1 MPELPDALAALRA
14 TVAGLRLGL
23 DLPGA
28 AAARREQ
35 ADIVGQVEDYLLPR
49 LRQLDAPLLAVVGG
63 STGAGKSTLVNTLVG
78 GDVSP
83 AGVLRP
89 TTRAPVLVCHPDDL
103 HWFASDRI
111 LPGLSRTTGAAA
123 GAQAGGGPGSLRLV
137 PHPAVPAGLAL
148 LDAPDIDSVVATNR
162 ALAAQLL
169 SAADLWIFLTT
180 AARYADAV
188 PWDLLH
194 TAQER
199 STALAVVL
207 NRVPPEAVDDV
218 TGHLAAM
225 LAENRLGRAALFPV
239 PETTLDDGLIPA
251 AGIAPVRS
259 WLDRLGRD
267 AAARA
272 EIVRA
277 TLDGALRSIRQRML
291 ALARHADEQLA
302 VAAALR
308 AEVDERYAAACRDVD
323 DGVRGGTV
331 LRGEVL
337 ARWQEYVGTG
347 ELMRSLQARIG
358 QLRDRL
364 AAFVTG
370 RRPPATELR
379 QAVESSLESLVRA
392 AADRA
397 AEQSVQAWRAHPAGA
412 TLLSAGRAGEP
423 AARAGSAAGGSAGG
437 TGAGPAG
444 GAGAGRAGAGGAGV
458 ERAGEPAARAG
469 SDRAGSAR
477 ELTRSS
483 AGFGAE
489 LAREVRAWQGRV
501 LDLVATEGAERR
513 TAARLA
519 SFSVNGAG
527 LVLMLAVFAHT
538 GGLTGA
544 EIAVAGGTSA
554 VSQKLLEAVFGDTA
568 VRILAGQARA
578 DLLDRVEYLLGT
590 EAERFG
596 ALVDA
601 AAPAPEAGTSLRAT
615 LADFEHARRARAG
628 AGPPTRAPR

>member
-123 GAQAGGGPGSLRLV
+123 GAQPGGGPGSLRLV

-437 TGAGPAG
+437 TVAGPAG

-469 SDRAGSAR
+469 SDRAASAR
-477 ELTRSS
+477 ELSRSS

>member
-1 MPELPDALAALRA
+1 MPELPDALAALRD

-23 DLPGA
+23 DLPGV

-35 ADIVGQVEDYLLPR
+35 ADIVGQVDDYLLPR

-78 GDVSP
+78 DDVSP

-111 LPGLSRTTGAAA
+111 LPGLPRSTGAVDRAEPS
-123 GAQAGGGPGSLRLV
+123 GGPGALRLV

-148 LDAPDIDSVVATNR
+148 LDAPDIDSVVASNR
-162 ALAAQLL
+162 ALAGQLL

-194 TAQER
+194 NAQER

-207 NRVPPEAVDDV
+207 NRVPPEAMDEIS
-218 TGHLAAM
+218 GHLAGM
-225 LAENRLGRAALFPV
+225 LADNRLSRAALFPV
-239 PETTLDDGLIPA
+239 PETALDGGRIPA
-251 AGIAPVRS
+251 AAIAAVRS

-277 TLDGALRSIRQRML
+277 TLDGALQSIRHRVQ

-302 VAAALR
+302 AAAGLR
-308 AEVDERYAAACRDVD
+308 ADVDERYAAARREVD
-323 DGVRGGTV
+323 DSVRGGAV

-347 ELMRSLQARIG
+347 ELMRTLQARIG
-358 QLRDRL
+358 QLRDRVT
-364 AAFVTG
+364 AFVTG
-370 RRPPATELR
+370 RRPPAAELR

-397 AEQSVQAWRAHPAGA
+397 AEQSVQAWRARPAGA
-412 TLLSAGRAGEP
+412 ALLGI
-423 AARAGSAAGGSAGG
+423 
-437 TGAGPAG
+437 
-444 GAGAGRAGAGGAGV
+444 
-458 ERAGEPAARAG
+458 ERAGT
-469 SDRAGSAR
+469 AR

-483 AGFGAE
+483 AAFGAE
-489 LAREVRAWQGRV
+489 LEREVRAWQGRV
-501 LDLVATEGAERR
+501 LELVATEGAERR

-554 VSQKLLEAVFGDTA
+554 VSQKVLEAVFGDTA

-578 DLLDRVEYLLGT
+578 DLLDRVDDLLRA

-596 ALVDA
+596 ALLDA
-601 AAPAPEAGTSLRAT
+601 AAPTPDAGTSLRAA
-615 LADFEHARRARAG
+615 LADFEHARRAARIG
-628 AGPPTRAPR
+628 ARPPTGPAEPPNRPPSWEPR

>member
-123 GAQAGGGPGSLRLV
+123 GAQPGGGPGSLRLV

-444 GAGAGRAGAGGAGV
+444 GAGAGRAG
-458 ERAGEPAARAG
+458 EPAARAG
-469 SDRAGSAR
+469 SDRAASAR
-477 ELTRSS
+477 ELSRSS